1 MPSRGASR
9 CSTGAAPPGCWDR
22 FIMST
27 ETTRAVL
34 LVTRRLP
41 TSSRIWPRTAGT
53 MTFLVWLAAA
63 SLVKAVLF
71 ITCRYQSLPP
81 SAISM
86 AAATA

>member
-1 MPSRGASR
+1 MPSSGASR
-9 CSTGAAPPGCWDR
+9 RSTGAAPPGCWDR

-27 ETTRAVL
+27 ETTSAVE
-34 LVTRRLP
+34 LVTSRLP

-53 MTFLVWLAAA
+53 ITFLVWLASA

-81 SAISM
+81 SETSM
-86 AAATA
+86 AAAST